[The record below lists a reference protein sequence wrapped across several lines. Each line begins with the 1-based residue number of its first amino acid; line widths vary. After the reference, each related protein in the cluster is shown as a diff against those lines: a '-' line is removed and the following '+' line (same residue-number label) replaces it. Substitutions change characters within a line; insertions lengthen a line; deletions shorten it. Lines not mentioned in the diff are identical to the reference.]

1 MSLLETVHLKK
12 YFGDTHAVDDVNL
25 TIEEGEFISLVG
37 PNGAGKTSFCNVVSG
52 ASHGRAP
59 PAAIAANALTGH
71 TNVTT
76 PYA

>member
-37 PNGAGKTSFCNVVSG
+37 PNGAGKTSFCNSV
-52 ASHGRAP
+52 
-59 PAAIAANALTGH
+59 IA
-71 TNVTT
+71 
-76 PYA
+76 